1 MSGVQIGLART
12 PELVAQASMLARHGS
27 SFHFASHLLGACH
40 GQRATRLYAFCR
52 RVDDLVDE
60 ANDLQAAARA
70 LDALELALRTG
81 VGGPVW
87 LTDLRELQV
96 ETGLSHRPL
105 LDLIEGVRRDL
116 GEVAFQSEDDLIAYA
131 FQVAGSVGLMM
142 CAVLDVCDPRAYPFA
157 IDLGIA
163 MQLTNIARDV
173 GADARL
179 GRRYLPAAWVGGAS
193 AAEIRAPNPILQT
206 QLCAASRRLLEL
218 AERYYL
224 SGEAGLGFLPPRA
237 RLAILTAARVYRGI
251 GACIAQ
257 SGFRSWDQRAVVSKS
272 RKIRLAAGALITF
285 VARPAL
291 HSRGAIH
298 NVELHRALHALWS
311 L

>member
-1 MSGVQIGLART
+1 MSGVPIGVGRT
-12 PELVAQASMLARHGS
+12 PEFVAQASILARHGS
-27 SFHFASHLLGACH
+27 SFQFASHLLGACH

-60 ANDLQAAARA
+60 ASDLQAAARA
-70 LDALELALRTG
+70 LDALEVALRTG
-81 VGGPVW
+81 VGGPAW
-87 LTDLRELQV
+87 LTDLRQLQV

-116 GEVAFQSEDDLIAYA
+116 GEVAFQSEEDLIAYA

-142 CAVLDVCDPRAYPFA
+142 CAVLDVRDPRAYPFA

-179 GRRYLPAAWVGGAS
+179 GRRYLPATWVDGAS
-193 AAEIRAPNPILQT
+193 AADIRAPNETLQT
-206 QLCAASRRLLEL
+206 QLCAATRRLLEL
-218 AERYYL
+218 AERYYR

-237 RLAILTAARVYRGI
+237 RFAILTAARVYRGI
-251 GACIAQ
+251 GARIAQ
-257 SGFRSWDQRAVVSKS
+257 CGFRSWDQRAVVSKS
-272 RKIRLAAGALITF
+272 NKMFLAAGALMTF
-285 VARPAL
+285 IAQPAL
-291 HSRGAIH
+291 HSRRAIH
-298 NVELHRALHALWS
+298 NGELHRALHALWS
-311 L
+311 A

>member
-1 MSGVQIGLART
+1 MSGVPIGLVRT
-12 PELVAQASMLARHGS
+12 PEFVAQTSMLAKHGS

-60 ANDLQAAARA
+60 ANDTQAAARA

-81 VGGPVW
+81 VGGPAW
-87 LTDLRELQV
+87 MTDLRELQA
-96 ETGLSHRPL
+96 ETGLSNRPL

-116 GEVAFQSEDDLIAYA
+116 GEVAFQSEEDLIAYA

-142 CAVLDVCDPRAYPFA
+142 CAVLDARDPRGYPFA

-179 GRRYLPAAWVGGAS
+179 GRRYLPAAWVGAS
-193 AAEIRAPNPILQT
+193 AADIQAPNQILQT
-206 QLCAASRRLLEL
+206 QLCAATRRLLEL

-224 SGEAGLGFLPPRA
+224 SGEAGLGFLPLRA

-251 GACIAQ
+251 GICIAQ

-272 RKIRLAAGALITF
+272 HKVRLAAGALITF
-285 VARPAL
+285 IARPAL